1 MQIIRDCLSAS
12 DLASALSAHLRRSCR
27 WRGGGR
33 WGSGQFMWFM
43 CETANLAKRG
53 ASLKA
58 ENVKLEANSSIY
70 STWQHAVDL
79 SPLIHNQSILIQ
91 RCQVTRQFRTID
103 EPRRC
108 ADEEAVRALEG
119 WQSWLRWQTAPYS
132 PFISHCLIW
141 LVGSAQVGHSKSKA
155 GSAKIKKGLS
165 FYHGVPFFIFF
176 FSGLAFNAILQC
188 FVGDSQYF
196 YNAFTGES
204 SWENPAEVAQ
214 HKCLTCSSVS
224 IRGSHRKSETSSS
237 EGGGYLGICS
247 FSGHDL
253 HTRAT
258 HSSSPLYL

>member
-1 MQIIRDCLSAS
+1 MLAVKDEAVKLWRERDPIQLDPA
-12 DLASALSAHLRRSCR
+12 DLPIKSGFPPSVGHCDADHPRLPISQWFGISPVGPFEAQLQVKGRR
-27 WRGGGR
+27 R

-165 FYHGVPFFIFF
+165 FYHGVPFSSF
-176 FSGLAFNAILQC
+176 FSP
-188 FVGDSQYF
+188 V
-196 YNAFTGES
+196 
-204 SWENPAEVAQ
+204 
-214 HKCLTCSSVS
+214 
-224 IRGSHRKSETSSS
+224 
-237 EGGGYLGICS
+237 
-247 FSGHDL
+247 
-253 HTRAT
+253 
-258 HSSSPLYL
+258 